1 MHAKWDHPSLADAL
15 LIPLDKGGWE
25 AIGRGL
31 SAAGGLASDHCFE
44 NYRTA
49 QQLPLLLSDTV
60 YGLSVLNKA
69 ARRCKGSEFAKGG
82 DLVTWAGINIFFM
95 AEGNCKKPDAVAL
108 SWQARPHGLPQRWM
122 PAQAH
127 SLTCCT
133 RSVSCPRPVS
143 VRLHPT
149 VDGHRECA
157 IPGLADARRLQ
168 VT

>member
-25 AIGRGL
+25 AIGRGM

-122 PAQAH
+122 VSPG
-127 SLTCCT
+127 SLTHL
-133 RSVSCPRPVS
+133 
-143 VRLHPT
+143 LHPISLLSKT
-149 VDGHRECA
+149 RFRPTTSHCRWASRMCHSRPGRCA
-157 IPGLADARRLQ
+157 
-168 VT
+168 